1 MTLGAVSFSGLSS
14 GVDWRSMIDQLI
26 QVDHKR
32 VELVSNRKST
42 QESKLKAWQELAGK
56 LQALKLSAEALR
68 KPSAFN
74 VFQTHLRS
82 TSSTDAGTL
91 VVATA
96 SENAVPGTHELQ
108 VLQTAQAQKVSS
120 RSFTSRKEALGAG
133 YAGSFLLGGRLLTVE
148 ATDTLE
154 TLRDR
159 INSLNSGANPSGVI
173 ASIVS
178 YSESDHRLLL
188 TSQDQGV
195 RGMDLRAVGASDLLS
210 IFGFT
215 TSSSMIKNPTSD
227 GAASASFQSA
237 TSSVASLLGISGSV
251 QGTVTIEGQLL
262 TLDLSSSLSEMA
274 SQIDAL
280 QGVSAQVLSEISSD
294 GLTTYRLDI
303 SGTTSFVDDQNVLH
317 TLGILSNTFGS
328 VNELHQSDRSLTK
341 VGGGYVDATTTW
353 AQVDTGGGANNIANG
368 DTITI
373 VGRSHDGSEVTL
385 TYTINDKAT
394 DTIQG
399 LLDAIETALGDVTAS
414 ITSDGKI
421 QVLDNVSGTSALWV
435 ELRSNNEGGGD
446 LDLGTFGALEKGY
459 SMEVAEGRD
468 ALLMVDGGY
477 VTQSSNTIEGV
488 LPGITL
494 DLLRAEQGT
503 TITLDVKRDTGSI
516 AEKLGDFV
524 TKYNAVMDFIIT
536 QSSYDQDKKRTGGP
550 LFGEGTLSSVK
561 GELMGNLVAPV
572 WGVSQEYSIP
582 AMVGITLDNQG
593 KLSLDEAKLKGL
605 LASNFEDVKRLFLPV
620 GTTSSALLTYVG
632 YGSKTRPGSYQ
643 VNITQAATRASVT
656 GTVDLSGGLAGDEV
670 LTVSTGSSS
679 ARVRLSSGMSLTEVV
694 AAVNQQLQ
702 SSYAQVLVGDA
713 TLYRDSSQSQPIS
726 DTTTWDQIYDAAGQP
741 AGLQDGDVILFS
753 GTDKRGRIVSGTYTI
768 TSTGTDTVRG
778 LLSAIENAFGNQVS
792 ASIDSFGRIKVA
804 DRTVGPS
811 SLSLTITCP
820 EGRQLDFG
828 TVDVDPDGSDGS
840 SQGRYAIPVVA
851 SASEDGRYLIL
862 THTSYGSSQS
872 FSVTQQNGLVLGSG
886 LDGSYFGLDVA
897 GSINGEAAT
906 GTGRI
911 LRGNSGQS
919 NVDGLSVMYAGTET
933 GEVGSVTLS
942 VGVAEGFYRSLFQMV
957 DSFEGYITSKQDSL
971 QRYIDRLEDQI
982 GDMEAQLERKRS
994 RMVQQ
999 FVAMEKVVSKLQT
1012 QMSWLGQQVQM
1023 LGK

>member
-1 MTLGAVSFSGLSS
+1 MSLGAVSFSGLTS

-42 QESKLKAWQELAGK
+42 QESKLKAWQELTGK

-68 KPSAFN
+68 KSSAFN
-74 VFQTHLRS
+74 VFQTDLRS
-82 TSSTDAGTL
+82 SSSTDAGTL

-120 RSFTSRKEALGAG
+120 KSFTSRKEALGAS

-159 INSLNSGANPSGVI
+159 INSLNSGADTSGVI

-178 YSESDHRLLL
+178 YSASDHRLLL
-188 TSQDQGV
+188 TSQNQGAQ
-195 RGMDLRAVGASDLLS
+195 GMDLRAVGASDLLS
-210 IFGFT
+210 LFGFT
-215 TSSSMIKNPTSD
+215 TSSSMIENPTSD
-227 GAASASFQSA
+227 GAASASFRSA

-251 QGTVTIEGQLL
+251 QGTVTIGGQEL

-274 SQIDAL
+274 FQIDAL
-280 QGVSAQVLSEISSD
+280 EGVSAQVLSEISSD

-328 VNELHQSDRSLTK
+328 VNELHRSDRNLTK

-353 AQVDTGGGANNIANG
+353 AQVDTGGGANNIADG

-373 VGRSHDGSEVTL
+373 VGRSHDGGEVTL
-385 TYTINDKAT
+385 TYTINNRET

-399 LLDAIETALGDVTAS
+399 LLDAIETALGNVTAS
-414 ITSDGKI
+414 VTSDGKL
-421 QVLDNVSGTSALWV
+421 QVLDDVSGTSALWV
-435 ELRSNNEGGGD
+435 ELRANNEGGGD
-446 LDLGTFGALEKGY
+446 LDLGTFSAMEKGY
-459 SMEVAEGRD
+459 NMEVTEGRD

-477 VTQSSNTIEGV
+477 VTQISNTIEDV

-503 TITLDVKRDTGSI
+503 IITLDVKRDTGSI
-516 AEKLGDFV
+516 AGKLQDFV

-572 WGVSQEYSIP
+572 WGVSQEFSIP

-593 KLSLDEAKLKGL
+593 KLSLDQTKLKGL
-605 LASNFEDVKRLFLPV
+605 LASNFEDVKRLFLPA
-620 GTTSSALLTYVG
+620 GTTSSSLLTYVG

-643 VNITQAATRASVT
+643 VNITQVAARASVT
-656 GTVDLSGGLAGDEV
+656 GTVDLSGGLGGDEV
-670 LTVSTGSSS
+670 LSVSTGSSS
-679 ARVRLSSGMSLTEVV
+679 ARVQLSSGMTLTDVV

-713 TLYRDSSQSQPIS
+713 RLYRDSSQSQPIS
-726 DTTTWDQIYDAAGQP
+726 DSTPWDQIYDAAGQP
-741 AGLQDGDVILFS
+741 AGLQDGDVIRFS
-753 GTDKRGRIVSGTYTI
+753 GTDRRGRTVSGTYTI
-768 TSTGTDTVRG
+768 TSAGTDTVRG

-792 ASIDSFGRIKVA
+792 ASIDSFGRIRVA

-811 SLSLTITCP
+811 GLSLTITGP
-820 EGRQLDFG
+820 EGRGLDFG

-886 LDGSYFGLDVA
+886 VDGSYFGVDVA
-897 GSINGEAAT
+897 GTINGEAAT
-906 GTGRI
+906 GAGRI

-919 NVDGLSVMYAGTET
+919 NVDGLSVMYTGTET
-933 GEVGSVTLS
+933 GEVGSVTLTL
-942 VGVAEGFYRSLFQMV
+942 GVAEGFYRSIFQMV
-957 DSFEGYITSKQDSL
+957 DSFEGYITNKQDSL
-971 QRYIDRLEDQI
+971 KRYIDRLEDQI
-982 GDMEAQLERKRS
+982 ADMEAQLERKRS

-1012 QMSWLGQQVQM
+1012 QMSWLGQQVQK